1 VLVTDIMLF
10 LYKSIIMKFK
20 LFLSIALL
28 ISYSSYSQWETSKQE
43 FKSPGLKL
51 LVANAKTV
59 AILPYKA
66 NISYKKMPKGV
77 TVENIKEEEK
87 VASNQMQEGMY
98 TYLLRKSKDYS
109 VSFQDISR
117 TNALLKKAGIYDN
130 LDEVLADSIC
140 KVLGVD
146 AVIKS
151 TWTYEKTG
159 SEAGAIISSLAFGVA
174 KGVASGSLV
183 LQLYGAKDGELAWR
197 FYKEMNESAFSS
209 ASILMER
216 MMRKVGRNFP
226 FEK

>member
-1 VLVTDIMLF
+1 
-10 LYKSIIMKFK
+10 MKFK
-20 LFLSIALL
+20 LLLSIALL
-28 ISYSSYSQWETSKQE
+28 VSITSFSQWESSKQE
-43 FKSPGLKL
+43 FKSPNLKL
-51 LVANAKTV
+51 LLVTAKTV

-77 TVENIKEEEK
+77 TIENIKEEEK
-87 VASNQMQEGMY
+87 VASIQMQEGMY
-98 TYLLRKSKDYS
+98 TYLLRKSNDYS
-109 VSFQDISR
+109 VSFQDVSR
-117 TNALLKKAGIYDN
+117 TNALLKKAGIFDN

-146 AVIKS
+146 AVLKS

-159 SEAGAIISSLAFGVA
+159 SEAGAIISTLAFGVS

-209 ASILMER
+209 ASQLMER

>member
-1 VLVTDIMLF
+1 
-10 LYKSIIMKFK
+10 MKFK

-28 ISYSSYSQWETSKQE
+28 VSITSFSQWESSKQE
-43 FKSPGLKL
+43 FKSPNLKL
-51 LVANAKTV
+51 LLVTAKTV

-77 TVENIKEEEK
+77 TIENIKEEEK
-87 VASNQMQEGMY
+87 VASIQMQEGMY
-98 TYLLRKSKDYS
+98 TYLLRKSNDYS
-109 VSFQDISR
+109 VSFQDVSR
-117 TNALLKKAGIYDN
+117 TNALLKKAGIFDN

-146 AVIKS
+146 AVLKS

-159 SEAGAIISSLAFGVA
+159 SEAGAIISTLAFGVS

-209 ASILMER
+209 ASQLMER

>member
-1 VLVTDIMLF
+1 
-10 LYKSIIMKFK
+10 MKFK

-28 ISYSSYSQWETSKQE
+28 ISLSSYSQWETSKQE
-43 FKSPGLKL
+43 FKSLGLKS
-51 LVANAKTV
+51 LVYNAKTV

-87 VASNQMQEGMY
+87 VASTQMQEGMY

-109 VSFQDISR
+109 VSFQDIGR

-159 SEAGAIISSLAFGVA
+159 SEAGAIISTLAFGVA

>member
-1 VLVTDIMLF
+1 
-10 LYKSIIMKFK
+10 MKFK

-28 ISYSSYSQWETSKQE
+28 ISYSSYSQWESSKQE
-43 FKSPGLKL
+43 FKSPNLKML
-51 LVANAKTV
+51 LLTTKTV

-87 VASNQMQEGMY
+87 VASIQMQEGMY

-109 VSFQDISR
+109 VSFQDVSR

-130 LDEVLADSIC
+130 LDEVLADSVC

-146 AVIKS
+146 AIVKS

-159 SEAGAIISSLAFGVA
+159 SEAGAIISTLAFGVA

-197 FYKEMNESAFSS
+197 FYKEMNESAWSN
-209 ASILMER
+209 ANEMMER
-216 MMRKVGRNFP
+216 IMRKIGRNFP
-226 FEK
+226 FEKK

>member
-1 VLVTDIMLF
+1 
-10 LYKSIIMKFK
+10 MKFK
-20 LFLSIALL
+20 LLLSIALI
-28 ISYSSYSQWETSKQE
+28 ISLTSFSQWESSKQE
-43 FKSPGLKL
+43 YKSPNLKL
-51 LVANAKTV
+51 LVANAKAV

-87 VASNQMQEGMY
+87 VASTQMQEGMY
-98 TYLLRKSKDYS
+98 TYLLRKSSDYS
-109 VSFQDISR
+109 VTFQDVSR

-146 AVIKS
+146 AIIKS

-159 SEAGAIISSLAFGVA
+159 SEAGAIISTLAFGVA

-197 FYKEMNESAFSS
+197 FYKEMNESAFSG
-209 ASILMER
+209 ASQLMER

>member
-1 VLVTDIMLF
+1 
-10 LYKSIIMKFK
+10 MKFK

-28 ISYSSYSQWETSKQE
+28 ISLSSYSQWETSKQE
-43 FKSPGLKL
+43 FKSPGLKS
-51 LVANAKTV
+51 LVYNAKTV

-87 VASNQMQEGMY
+87 VASTQMQEGMY

-109 VSFQDISR
+109 VSFQDIGR

-159 SEAGAIISSLAFGVA
+159 SEAGAIISTLAFGVA

>member
-1 VLVTDIMLF
+1 MLF

-28 ISYSSYSQWETSKQE
+28 ISYSSYSQWESSKQE
-43 FKSPGLKL
+43 FKSPNLKML
-51 LVANAKTV
+51 LLTTKTV

-87 VASNQMQEGMY
+87 VASIQMQEGMY
-98 TYLLRKSKDYS
+98 TYLLRKSNDYS
-109 VSFQDISR
+109 VSFQDVSR

-130 LDEVLADSIC
+130 LDEVLADSVC

-146 AVIKS
+146 AIVKS

-159 SEAGAIISSLAFGVA
+159 SEAGAIISTLAFGVA

-209 ASILMER
+209 ASQLMER

>member
-1 VLVTDIMLF
+1 
-10 LYKSIIMKFK
+10 MKFK

-28 ISYSSYSQWETSKQE
+28 ISYSSYSQWESSKQE
-43 FKSPGLKL
+43 FKSPNLKTL
-51 LVANAKTV
+51 LLTTKTV

-87 VASNQMQEGMY
+87 VASIQMQEGMY
-98 TYLLRKSKDYS
+98 TYLLRKSNDYS
-109 VSFQDISR
+109 VSFQDVSR
-117 TNALLKKAGIYDN
+117 TNALLKKSGIYDN
-130 LDEVLADSIC
+130 LDEVLADSVC

-146 AVIKS
+146 AIVKS

-159 SEAGAIISSLAFGVA
+159 SEAGAIISTLAFGVA

-209 ASILMER
+209 ASQLMER

>member
-1 VLVTDIMLF
+1 
-10 LYKSIIMKFK
+10 MKFK
-20 LFLSIALL
+20 LLLSIALL
-28 ISYSSYSQWETSKQE
+28 VSITCFSQWESSKQE
-43 FKSPGLKL
+43 FKSPNLKL
-51 LVANAKTV
+51 LLVTAKTV

-87 VASNQMQEGMY
+87 VASIQMQEGMY
-98 TYLLRKSKDYS
+98 TYLLRKSNDYS
-109 VSFQDISR
+109 VSFQDVSR
-117 TNALLKKAGIYDN
+117 TNALLKKAGIFDN

-146 AVIKS
+146 AVLKS

-159 SEAGAIISSLAFGVA
+159 SEAGAIISTLAFGVA

-209 ASILMER
+209 ACQLMER

>member
-1 VLVTDIMLF
+1 MKSKLLLVLTI
-10 LYKSIIMKFK
+10 
-20 LFLSIALL
+20 L
-28 ISYSSYSQWETSKQE
+28 ISFQSFSQWESSKQE
-43 FKSPGLKL
+43 FKSPNLKSL
-51 LVANAKTV
+51 LASAKTV

-87 VASNQMQEGMY
+87 IASIQMQEGMY
-98 TYLLRKSKDYS
+98 TYLLRKSKDYT
-109 VSFQDISR
+109 VTFQDISR
-117 TNALLKKAGIYDN
+117 TNALLKKAGIFDN
-130 LDEVLADSIC
+130 LDEILANSVC
-140 KVLGVD
+140 KILGVD
-146 AVIKS
+146 TIVKS

-159 SEAGAIISSLAFGVA
+159 SEAGAIISTLAFGIA

-183 LQLYGAKDGELAWR
+183 LQLYGAKDGELSWR

-209 ASILMER
+209 ASQLMER